1 MPVPKRKTSK
11 ARRDQRSS
19 TKFIRAKCFVKCSN
33 CEHTISSHQICEQ
46 CGFYKGR
53 KIMVTRLERAINR
66 KETKQALHAK
76 SAQQQKDLEQQNSGK
91 EG

>member
-1 MPVPKRKTSK
+1 MAVPKRKTSK

-19 TKFIRAKCFVKCSN
+19 AKFIRPKIFVTCSN
-33 CEHTISSHQICEQ
+33 CSNPINSHQLCEN

-53 KIMVTRLERAINR
+53 KIMKTKIERALKRN
-66 KETKQALHAK
+66 ETKR
-76 SAQQQKDLEQQNSGK
+76 AQQIKQMQAQQAAGQSSGQ

>member
-33 CEHTISSHQICEQ
+33 CEHTINPHQLCEQ

-53 KIMVTRLERAINR
+53 KIMVTKLERAINR
-66 KETKQALHAK
+66 NETKQALYAK
-76 SAQQQKDLEQQNSGK
+76 RAQEQKDLEQNFGK

>member
-19 TKFIRAKCFVKCSN
+19 AKFIRVKCFVKCSN
-33 CEHTISSHQICEQ
+33 CDHTINPHQLCEQ

-53 KIMVTRLERAINR
+53 KIMKTKLERAINR

-76 SAQQQKDLEQQNSGK
+76 RVQEQKDLEQNSGK